1 MVKIGKALNDGTQG
15 FRFRFGSRD
24 GLYRKRS
31 VMSRYGFTRGE
42 TTYGLHLGKRSLY
55 LERRDGGRLFWNFP
69 AVSGLTHTWA
79 CVKTAYQFLTMEY
92 DMDIASNV
100 KLR

>member
-42 TTYGLHLGKRSLY
+42 TTYGLHFGKRSLY

-69 AVSGLTHTWA
+69 AV
-79 CVKTAYQFLTMEY
+79 
-92 DMDIASNV
+92 
-100 KLR
+100 